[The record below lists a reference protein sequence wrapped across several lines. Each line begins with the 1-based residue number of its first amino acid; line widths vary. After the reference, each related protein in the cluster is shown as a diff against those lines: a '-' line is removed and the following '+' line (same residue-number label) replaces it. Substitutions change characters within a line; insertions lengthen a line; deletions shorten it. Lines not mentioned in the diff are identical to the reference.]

1 MQITLEK
8 DECWSLMTIITSY
21 VIDNAGLSA
30 DGKTQIRKW
39 RSERADGSVPMN
51 ELADAM
57 NDALSEYLGFKQARS
72 VRKRGGVQT
81 RKEPRS

>member
-1 MQITLEK
+1 M
-8 DECWSLMTIITSY
+8 Y
-21 VIDNAGLSA
+21 
-30 DGKTQIRKW
+30 
-39 RSERADGSVPMN
+39 